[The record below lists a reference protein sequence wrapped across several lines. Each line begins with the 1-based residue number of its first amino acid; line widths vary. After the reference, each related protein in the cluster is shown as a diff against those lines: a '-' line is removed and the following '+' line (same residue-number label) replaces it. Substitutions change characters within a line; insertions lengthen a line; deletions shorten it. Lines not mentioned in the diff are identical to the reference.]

1 MRELEQSLG
10 LNPDTEPVWGYE
22 EPDKQLFPEE
32 APTSEQRKL
41 AADCL
46 GQLFYLVEENKAP
59 GLRRPA
65 LQPGEL
71 VAATEQYRTEA
82 QEQWASSV
90 PFPNFNIEH
99 LLGAIKRQMAWVKE
113 VREFEETQAYDG
125 ALQI

>member
-1 MRELEQSLG
+1 LVVVSELPSAILKGYMREGGDSSSPQDIMRELEQSLG

-71 VAATEQYRTEA
+71 VAATEQY
-82 QEQWASSV
+82 
-90 PFPNFNIEH
+90 
-99 LLGAIKRQMAWVKE
+99 
-113 VREFEETQAYDG
+113 
-125 ALQI
+125 